1 MRSGKDAS
9 DAVASVGGRSAQEK
23 LRLGIAESSDARGP
37 HIPNR
42 GRAAKAN
49 AFDAGNLEKLL
60 RLRELLNEFQKH
72 PFLRTHGHTLTS

>member
-9 DAVASVGGRSAQEK
+9 DALAEGRPRPPYSQSRK
-23 LRLGIAESSDARGP
+23 
-37 HIPNR
+37 
-42 GRAAKAN
+42 AAKAN